1 MPYNSET
8 GLISAPVSID
18 DVKQA
23 FGESSGDLATLCN
36 NDGINPWSKYKPI
49 AYSQPFTDIPPV
61 REDRTI
67 DVKSYYGAPCIV
79 RCGMLVP
86 EIKYDVNNFN
96 AIFDIAER
104 FIDDNIWGNQF
115 GSSNTYGGYH
125 IHGGTSEP
133 YRLGDFRNYYNDAS
147 KSFAINTPKDKTIH
161 KIYNK
166 ERTMSVVLYE
176 DMSTNHNSES
186 VSLEDMF
193 QDLYKFWSL
202 YLCVRYGTDKNVS
215 LIKVS
220 DINKKEYYVYAKGDV
235 VFTND
240 DVHIVPCLIYDRYE
254 ADINQYGRIIIL
266 DAPGRI
272 LWEYKPRII
281 NIYKVKSGQD
291 WELFDTPINIE
302 NNEIMLL
309 VEISKISSSS
319 KTFANGQFKCTA
331 HYINDTKTVIS
342 YGDITNSIGQKID
355 VFTVP
360 VGDEKDYVQCYLKF
374 IGVHENPKIGTNIY
388 FDFEWYD
395 DDTYKWNKINGYC
408 YGIVSN

>member
-1 MPYNSET
+1 MSVSNGIIT
-8 GLISAPVSID
+8 APISID

-36 NDGINPWSKYKPI
+36 NDGINPWSRCKPI
-49 AYSQPFTDIPPV
+49 ACSQLFTDVPPI
-61 REDRTI
+61 REDRIINVT
-67 DVKSYYGAPCIV
+67 SYKGSPCIV

-104 FIDDNIWGNQF
+104 FINDNIWGNQLNSF
-115 GSSNTYGGYH
+115 NTYGGYH

-133 YRLGDFRNYYNDAS
+133 YRLGDFRNYSNNAS

-220 DINKKEYYVYAKGDV
+220 DINKNESYVYAKGDV

-240 DVHIVPCLIYDRYE
+240 DVHIVPCLISDRYD
-254 ADINQYGRIIIL
+254 ADINQHGSIVIL

-272 LWEYKPRII
+272 LWKYKPRVIS
-281 NIYKVKSGQD
+281 IYKVKSGQN
-291 WELFDTPINIE
+291 WEDMDTVIDINH
-302 NNEIMLL
+302 NEIMLI
-309 VEISKISSSS
+309 VDISKTSSGS
-319 KTFANGQFKCTA
+319 KTFANEQFRCTA
-331 HYINDTKTVIS
+331 HYLNDNKTVIS
-342 YGDITNSIGQKID
+342 YGDITNSDGQKINT
-355 VFTVP
+355 FTVP
-360 VGDEKDYVQCYLKF
+360 VGNENDKVQCYLKF
-374 IGVHENPKIGTNIY
+374 TGVHENPKIGSNIY

-395 DDTYKWNKINGYC
+395 DDTYEWNKINGYC
-408 YGIVSN
+408 YGIVRN

>member
-1 MPYNSET
+1 MSVSNGIIT
-8 GLISAPVSID
+8 APVSID

-36 NDGINPWSKYKPI
+36 NDGINPWSRCKPI
-49 AYSQPFTDIPPV
+49 ACSQLFTDVPPV

-67 DVKSYYGAPCIV
+67 NVTSYKGASCIV

-96 AIFDIAER
+96 AIFNIAER
-104 FIDDNIWGNQF
+104 FIDDNIWGNQL
-115 GSSNTYGGYH
+115 SSFNTYGGYH

-133 YRLGDFRNYYNDAS
+133 YRLGDFRNYSNNAS

-220 DINKKEYYVYAKGDV
+220 DINKNESYVYAKGDV

-240 DVHIVPCLIYDRYE
+240 DVYVVPCLISDRYD
-254 ADINQYGRIIIL
+254 ADINQHGSIVIL
-266 DAPGRI
+266 DTPGRI
-272 LWEYKPRII
+272 LWEYKPRVI
-281 NIYKVKSGQD
+281 NIYKVKSGQN
-291 WELFDTPINIE
+291 WEDMDTAIDINH
-302 NNEIMLL
+302 NEIMLI
-309 VEISKISSSS
+309 VDISKTSSGS

-331 HYINDTKTVIS
+331 HYLNDNKTVIS
-342 YGDITNSIGQKID
+342 YGDITNSDGQKINT
-355 VFTVP
+355 FTVP
-360 VGDEKDYVQCYLKF
+360 VGNENDKVQCYLKF
-374 IGVHENPKIGTNIY
+374 TGVHENPKIGSNIY

-395 DDTYKWNKINGYC
+395 DNTYEWNKINGYC
-408 YGIVSN
+408 YGIVRN